1 MLCNMCYHVTCY
13 QDPIISQYL
22 KTWGVDSPVTTQFW
36 KLSLDLKQCEPW
48 RNGLTRLK
56 GLITGQGQYLH
67 GFCFCSQHAQRCS
80 SFIFNFS
87 VCFKLYTQ
95 PTTSF
100 NACYTGHMGP
110 QGCCNNFH
118 FHYRC
123 DVSRKIQFML
133 LLTINENGH
142 FSLYRFTNNGDED
155 VVANYKYS
163 EHTVKALCK

>member
-1 MLCNMCYHVTCY
+1 MLSRHLSSVPYQFSIFEDVGGWQLCNHTILE
-13 QDPIISQYL
+13 IITWF
-22 KTWGVDSPVTTQFW
+22 KTMRTMTKWIDKTKRPHYRPGAVF
-36 KLSLDLKQCEPW
+36 PW
-48 RNGLTRLK
+48 FL
-56 GLITGQGQYLH
+56 
-67 GFCFCSQHAQRCS
+67 FCSQHAQRCS

-142 FSLYRFTNNGDED
+142 FSLYRFSNNGDED
-155 VVANYKYS
+155 VVVNYKYS
-163 EHTVKALCK
+163 ENTVKALFK